1 MPPQPLAVPG
11 PAAGSTRCPHGC
23 VTSGS
28 SQPPG
33 SSAPGSR
40 PATEGAAP
48 APAAS
53 GPIPSFILFGIFQ
66 PRRLLC
72 FCVCVVSVQRPFQ
85 CQLRVTGS
93 LVDTRSR
100 QAGPRWGGWQTCGG
114 SPGGHGLLCEVTGYC
129 DVADRPR
136 PRILPRA
143 PVTWQCLPAIPS
155 HYQHLLA
162 DSQPVSG
169 RLLERPSPR
178 PPLRGYRQCVG
189 EKPVGKA
196 ILGAW
201 YPPGDTPRPALLGCG
216 SERGVL
222 APRRPPACLSALP
235 GGRRPRRAEGTA
247 PGT

>member
-1 MPPQPLAVPG
+1 MPAPG
-11 PAAGSTRCPHGC
+11 DGDREPRGYQEQAGGAEVGGGRPAAGA
-23 VTSGS
+23 
-28 SQPPG
+28 
-33 SSAPGSR
+33 SA
-40 PATEGAAP
+40 
-48 APAAS
+48 
-53 GPIPSFILFGIFQ
+53 
-66 PRRLLC
+66 
-72 FCVCVVSVQRPFQ
+72 
-85 CQLRVTGS
+85 
-93 LVDTRSR
+93 
-100 QAGPRWGGWQTCGG
+100 TC
-114 SPGGHGLLCEVTGYC
+114 PGGHGLLGEVTGYC
-129 DVADRPR
+129 DVADQPR

-143 PVTWQCLPAIPS
+143 PVTWQCLLAIPS

-196 ILGAW
+196 VLGAW